1 MQKNRMIIACLLV
14 SISTATAT
22 LAADKDN
29 RQTLTLSEAQRSHVL
44 EEMRALLSGT
54 RDILAALAADDMA
67 SVSRYARP
75 LGLGMAHKAED
86 HLKSVLPKEFM
97 QLGMSLHQ
105 DFDQIAADAESKKDP
120 KLTLRQL
127 SDAMTKC
134 VACHDAYQIQTTS
147 LLSQPVQAK
156 EQGHHHQH

>member
-1 MQKNRMIIACLLV
+1 MRKIQMIVACLL
-14 SISTATAT
+14 ISASAI
-22 LAADKDN
+22 AADKDN
-29 RQTLTLSEAQRSHVL
+29 RQTLSLSEAQRGHVL

-54 RDILAALAADDMA
+54 RNILAALATDDMA
-67 SVSRYARP
+67 SVSKYARP

-86 HLKSVLPKEFM
+86 HLKGVLPKEFM

-127 SDAMTKC
+127 SDAMAKC
-134 VACHDAYQIQTTS
+134 VACHDTYQIRATPAS
-147 LLSQPVQAK
+147 AQAQ
-156 EQGHHHQH
+156 EHQHHHH

>member
-1 MQKNRMIIACLLV
+1 MQKTRMIIACLL
-14 SISTATAT
+14 ISTSAIAAEKDSRQI
-22 LAADKDN
+22 LA
-29 RQTLTLSEAQRSHVL
+29 LSEAQRGHVL

-54 RDILAALAADDMA
+54 RNILAALSTDDMA
-67 SVSRYARP
+67 SVAKHAHP

-86 HLKSVLPKEFM
+86 HLKGVLPKEFM

-105 DFDQIAADAESKKDP
+105 DFDQIAVDAESKKDS

-134 VACHDAYQIQTTS
+134 VACHDAYQIRTTPAS
-147 LLSQPVQAK
+147 GQPAQA
-156 EQGHHHQH
+156 QGHQHHHHDSHPK

>member
-1 MQKNRMIIACLLV
+1 MIIACLL
-14 SISTATAT
+14 ISTAAI
-22 LAADKDN
+22 AADVNN
-29 RQTLTLSEAQRSHVL
+29 RQTLTLTEGQRNHVQ
-44 EEMRALLSGT
+44 EEMRALLSGA

-86 HLKSVLPKEFM
+86 HLKSVLPREFM

-127 SDAMTKC
+127 RDAMAKC
-134 VACHDAYQIQTTS
+134 VACHDAYQISTAS
-147 LLSQPVQAK
+147 ASGQPVQAK
-156 EQGHHHQH
+156 EHRHHHH